1 MGLSQKWWRA
11 DETVSTTSNLLFSG
25 RLAHNSAD
33 RGYGTGSALP
43 CRVSASAHASRVPA
57 VVVIV
62 CLPLTVSKAVL
73 YAGLVLNK
81 IDPQGAALIGFA
93 GALTYLAVF
102 LPALVLAEPFAIG
115 ASIWYTHRR
124 SFGEPAGG
132 LIVCWLAV
140 IVHTM
145 VLISYFR
152 LGR

>member
-93 GALTYLAVF
+93 GALT
-102 LPALVLAEPFAIG
+102 
-115 ASIWYTHRR
+115 
-124 SFGEPAGG
+124 
-132 LIVCWLAV
+132 
-140 IVHTM
+140 
-145 VLISYFR
+145 
-152 LGR
+152 